1 MKKILLLLVICLSFT
16 SCLSTKKVSG
26 SIYKTR
32 DKFQQCNFYRNRNP
46 FYKNKSFDIYVVES
60 TTNYVRL
67 IFNYKGKDW
76 LFFEKAIILNKQE
89 QTISFTFN
97 SWEKT
102 TDVISAKEVRESAD
116 IVITRDEVSR
126 LKDVLEGGF
135 VRLRLQGKG
144 TKTYIL
150 KTKGLLQL
158 LDYYLDNM

>member
-67 IFNYKGKDW
+67 VFNYKGRDW
-76 LFFEKAIILNKQE
+76 LFFEKAIILNKKE

-102 TDVISAKEVRESAD
+102 TDVISAKEVRENAD
-116 IVITRDEVSR
+116 IVITRDEVSK

-158 LDYYLDNM
+158 LNYYLDNM